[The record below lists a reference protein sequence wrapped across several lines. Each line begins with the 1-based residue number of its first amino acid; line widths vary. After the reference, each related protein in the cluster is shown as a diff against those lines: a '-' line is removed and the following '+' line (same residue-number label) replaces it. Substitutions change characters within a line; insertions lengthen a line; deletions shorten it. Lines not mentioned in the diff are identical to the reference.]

1 MLTINKELTQLI
13 LSIIIW
19 RNKMR
24 SITILF
30 TFLVFLFAGCSA
42 VEMQIKDTYVYSPA
56 SHLKSKYSIN
66 VSLEGDFSAKKI
78 KTNDDVLDI
87 FVKELDAKKIFT
99 NVAKMD
105 NTKADVII
113 ELRISD
119 FEENNNMGLMVNVS
133 LKQLPDKKLIYKKKL
148 MQAGTNE
155 SFKSPELF
163 SELLKNLFMVFV
175 NDIDAQFKQFTNDGN
190 LPVNRSGKVI
200 VCAVFQFKDLID
212 KELYGDAISSMMMT
226 SLTKSEN
233 IKIVERERIQKA
245 VKELEFQTSGLSDS
259 GTAKKAGMFLNADFL
274 IYGET
279 TKIKATYHITMH
291 VVDVK
296 LGEIVLSRD
305 LDTND
310 PNNFNNLVQQHAN
323 CVAQFVSK

>member
-1 MLTINKELTQLI
+1 
-13 LSIIIW
+13 
-19 RNKMR
+19 MR
-24 SITILF
+24 SITLLF
-30 TFLVFLFAGCSA
+30 SFLVFLFAGCSA
-42 VEMQIKDTYVYSPA
+42 VEMQIKDTYVYSPT

-66 VSLEGDFSAKKI
+66 VSIEGDFSSKKI
-78 KTNDDVLDI
+78 KTNDDILDI

-99 NVAKMD
+99 SVTKMD

-119 FEENNNMGLMVNVS
+119 FEENSNMGLMLNVS

-148 MQAGTNE
+148 IQAGTSE

-163 SELLKNLFMVFV
+163 SELLKNLFTVFAS
-175 NDIDAQFKQFTNDGN
+175 DIDAQFMQFTNDGN
-190 LPVNRSGKVI
+190 LPINRSGKVI

-305 LDTND
+305 LETND

-323 CVAQFVSK
+323 CVAQFVSN